1 MSDIMADDII
11 LEATTTLIAITNFSP
26 MDITSSLTSLA
37 Q

>member
-1 MSDIMADDII
+1 MSDIIADDIMP
-11 LEATTTLIAITNFSP
+11 EATTTLIAITNFSL